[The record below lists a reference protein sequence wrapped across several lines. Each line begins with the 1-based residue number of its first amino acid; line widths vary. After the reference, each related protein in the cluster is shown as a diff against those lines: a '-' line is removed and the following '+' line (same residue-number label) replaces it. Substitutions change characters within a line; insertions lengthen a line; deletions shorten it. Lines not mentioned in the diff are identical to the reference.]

1 MDGAPCAAPLSGPA
15 EEVTV
20 CPMAAVAVAAAN
32 VSDKRKTRRPTRMPA
47 SLSWLAHDHTS
58 VTNFIPKYGSY
69 ARLFAAHDYFR
80 RWSASGCARHASGAV
95 TKDFSN
101 ALAVE
106 DSAAET
112 REYIQYPRNR
122 LASRSCPC
130 DEPHRLLA
138 YFWKGRQVR
147 SDPEQLSASLSD
159 DYHGACGPLGLERL
173 PIIKRSQFRSPGK
186 RDTCRGRHVAGRY
199 CGGAQ
204 YGSFAGRRSRVG
216 RRYGDALVLRVRPQ
230 GEWSKA
236 PTGCGR

>member
-1 MDGAPCAAPLSGPA
+1 
-15 EEVTV
+15 
-20 CPMAAVAVAAAN
+20 MA
-32 VSDKRKTRRPTRMPA
+32 RPR
-47 SLSWLAHDHTS
+47 SYERHE
-58 VTNFIPKYGSY
+58 FYPKIRELRTIFRC
-69 ARLFAAHDYFR
+69 ARLFSALVR
-80 RWSASGCARHASGAV
+80 RWVCAPCVRGSHQR
-95 TKDFSN
+95 FQQ
-101 ALAVE
+101 
-106 DSAAET
+106 
-112 REYIQYPRNR
+112 RPRGRRLRRGNEGVHPIPSNR

-173 PIIKRSQFRSPGK
+173 PIIKRSQFRSPGE